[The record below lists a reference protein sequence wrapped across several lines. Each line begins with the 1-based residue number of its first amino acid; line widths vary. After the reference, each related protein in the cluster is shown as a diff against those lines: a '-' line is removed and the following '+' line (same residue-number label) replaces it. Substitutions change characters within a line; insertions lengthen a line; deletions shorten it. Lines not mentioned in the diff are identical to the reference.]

1 MFCIALVLILVSCI
15 FASLIQTDFGKVQI
29 TTVNIVTDSG
39 STLCGHLY
47 RPKDATAENPLPGIV
62 TCHGNYNNK
71 EMQDINAIE
80 LSRRGYVVLNVDE
93 YRHGHSSPA
102 DFETWHMTSVDAVD
116 YLYELDFVDQSL
128 IAVTGHS
135 RGAKMANEAMKEN
148 LIRAAAG
155 QPMKLKAVLLVGSA
169 PWFDSF
175 KLEDATV
182 GGSSSTGQSF
192 TLTSEL
198 EALMEEINAPVNLAV
213 NYGLIYASCDE
224 WNKMCDSVGGDVR
237 RFLESDKA
245 IDFVDQVG
253 AGLEH
258 GQKVEDGKFLFSTN
272 GTDWVVIGDAGTS
285 GIGLIKNVRE
295 DVENNSLNHFSK
307 ASAADL
313 ITYFYTILGVPAG
326 HEEIVNTNQVWLFKE
341 IMNLIG
347 LIGLFMLIYPLA
359 CAFMKLPFFSEL
371 AAAETPRKLHG
382 FTDSKDKLIYW
393 LQWILYAAI
402 PPLLLFPVEYKWV
415 GAGSGAPSTYNNF
428 FGQPNTNELVVW
440 YLCITALSLI
450 VYILMFKFYYA
461 KRGRTV
467 DDIGVRISAKG
478 FFKSLLLSVLVVAIL
493 YYIVFLADFLFK
505 VDFRIWVIAVKT
517 FEPMHLV
524 LALTYVIG
532 FTVFYIGNSLFTNSN
547 RIEGWAEWKVL
558 LVSCIG
564 NILGISIII
573 AFQYITF
580 ASTGHLPL
588 NAMRV
593 VNLFPL
599 VVLIPT
605 ATIIGR
611 KLYDK
616 TGNIYLGGMVM
627 GIFYTFVT
635 VANTRTDGFWLM

>member
-1 MFCIALVLILVSCI
+1 MSKSAKRVFCIALVLILVSCI

-71 EMQDINAIE
+71 EMQDVNAIE

-155 QPMKLKAVLLVGSA
+155 QPMKLKAVLIVGSA

-182 GGSSSTGQSF
+182 GGSSSTTQSF

-198 EALMEEINAPVNLAV
+198 EALMEEINALVDLAV
-213 NYGLIYASCDE
+213 NYGVIYASCDE
-224 WNKMCDSVGGDVR
+224 WNTMCDSVGGDVR

-245 IDFVDQVG
+245 IDFVDQIG

-258 GQKVEDGKFLFSTN
+258 GQKVEDGKFYYGEIDGETYSR
-272 GTDWVVIGDAGTS
+272 VIFVNKE
-285 GIGLIKNVRE
+285 IHP
-295 DVENNSLNHFSK
+295 LNHFSK

-313 ITYFYTILGVPAG
+313 ITYFYTVLGVPAG
-326 HEEIVNTNQVWLFKE
+326 HEEIANTNQVWLLKE

-371 AAAETPRKLHG
+371 AAAETPRKLPG
-382 FTDSKDKLIYW
+382 FTGSKDKLIYW

-402 PPLLLFPVEYKWV
+402 PPLLLFPVEYKWI
-415 GAGSGAPSTYNNF
+415 GAGSGAPSTYNDF

-440 YLCITALSLI
+440 SLCITALSLI

-461 KRGRTV
+461 KRGRTL
-467 DDIGVRISAKG
+467 DDIGVRISAKR
-478 FFKSLLLSVLVVAIL
+478 FFKSLLLSALVVAIL

-532 FTVFYIGNSLFTNSN
+532 FAVFYIGNSLFTNSN

-599 VVLIPT
+599 VVLIPI

-611 KLYDK
+611 KFYDK
-616 TGNIYLGGMVM
+616 TGNIYLGGIVM